1 MRINDLISDNPDILN
16 EYNKTKKDQRATN
29 DEQKIADLIPNYASK
44 ELKSLTD
51 VWTNGVPVDVTDMTD
66 EELDEIL
73 NRL

>member
-1 MRINDLISDNPDILN
+1 MSTIRPR
-16 EYNKTKKDQRATN
+16 KTKG
-29 DEQKIADLIPNYASK
+29 QKIADLIPNYASK